1 MKKVLLTITMV
12 PAFGVLV
19 LLMINACAD
28 TDEKSFRFHVPE
40 VEYWQDTDVSYLVA
54 DDAVRLAYRESG
66 DVSADM
72 AVILVPGSTMYGY
85 YYIPFINGL
94 SGEDTYVRVI
104 DLRGHGDSEGPRG
117 DVPHE
122 DTLIED
128 LNKHIEQIRS
138 KNPQVKIIISGHSM
152 GAGVCGRYLEKH
164 GYNSVHGAIYLAP
177 FFHWRQ
183 PGMKPA
189 RYVDVDIFKTIFGDD
204 HEVTQVYHPTSDDP
218 KLVREYTKM
227 MSRASMVKDYRSFRI
242 SHTTPSLYLIG
253 KNDELFDWE
262 KSPAIFKNRE
272 NMHLLIV
279 DQATHLDIHIRAS
292 RKISQ
297 WLDNL

>member
-1 MKKVLLTITMV
+1 MGETRLTVAMV
-12 PAFGVLV
+12 FTFGVL
-19 LLMINACAD
+19 LLINACAV
-28 TDEKSFRFHVPE
+28 THEKPFSFHVPE
-40 VEYWQDTDVSYLVA
+40 GDYWQDTVLSYLVA
-54 DDAVRLAYRESG
+54 DGGVRLAYRESG
-66 DVSADM
+66 DISAHK

-85 YYIPFINGL
+85 YYIPFIKGL
-94 SGEDTYVRVI
+94 SGEDTYVRAI

-122 DTLIED
+122 DALVED
-128 LNKHIEQIRS
+128 LNKHIEQIQS
-138 KNPQVKIIISGHSM
+138 ANPQGKIIISGHSM
-152 GAGVCGRYLEKH
+152 GAGICGRYLEKY
-164 GYNSVHGAIYLAP
+164 GYDSVHGAIYLAP

-189 RYVDVDIFKTIFGDD
+189 RYVDVNIFKTIFGND
-204 HEVTQVYHPTSDDP
+204 HEVTQVYHPSSKDP

-227 MSRASMVKDYRSFRI
+227 MSKASMVKDYRSFRI
-242 SHTTPSLYLIG
+242 NHTTPSLYLIG

-262 KSPAIFKNRE
+262 KSPGIFKNRE
-272 NMHLLIV
+272 NMQLLIV

>member
-12 PAFGVLV
+12 PALGVLV
-19 LLMINACAD
+19 LLIINACAD
-28 TDEKSFRFHVPE
+28 TDEKPFSFHVPE
-40 VEYWQDTDVSYLVA
+40 VEYWQDTDVSCLDA
-54 DDAVRLAYRESG
+54 DDALRLAYRESG
-66 DVSADM
+66 NISADM

-94 SGEDTYVRVI
+94 SREDTYVRVI

-189 RYVDVDIFKTIFGDD
+189 RYVDVNIFKTIFGDD
-204 HEVTQVYHPTSDDP
+204 HEVTQVYHPASDDP

-227 MSRASMVKDYRSFRI
+227 MSRASMVKDYRSFRTN
-242 SHTTPSLYLIG
+242 HTTPSLYLIG

-262 KSPAIFKNRE
+262 KSPAIFNNQE

-292 RKISQ
+292 REISQ
-297 WLDNL
+297 WLDNR